1 MSRCKF
7 ATVAARNGSIQTGT
21 SGSYPRCDIAQ
32 SSEPYI
38 DMTLM
43 SANKVG
49 KLKAKTLCTNRRRVQ
64 NLHRHAMTGHL
75 DPLKSEIRH
84 PQNLGLSVHCHENRY
99 SQFRQAA
106 MSGIGKRAE

>member
-1 MSRCKF
+1 M
-7 ATVAARNGSIQTGT
+7 TLNIQTGT
-21 SGSYPRCDIAQ
+21 SDRYQ
-32 SSEPYI
+32 

-49 KLKAKTLCTNRRRVQ
+49 KLKAETLCTNRRRAQ
-64 NLHRHAMTGHL
+64 NLHKHAMTGNL

-99 SQFRQAA
+99 SQLRQAA
-106 MSGIGKRAE
+106 MSGNGKKTE